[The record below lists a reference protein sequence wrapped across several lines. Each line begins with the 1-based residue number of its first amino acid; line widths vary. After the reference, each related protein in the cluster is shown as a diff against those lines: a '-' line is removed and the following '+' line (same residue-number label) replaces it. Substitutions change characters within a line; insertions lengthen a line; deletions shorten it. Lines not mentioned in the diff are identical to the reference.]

1 MRLLVTG
8 GAGFIGSAVVRAALA
23 DGWEVRVL
31 DLAPRPER
39 EEEADDGVVYFR
51 GDVAD
56 AGVLDAAL
64 GGVGVVCHLAA
75 KVGLEQGIGDAP
87 SYASTNVLA
96 TAQLL
101 PALVRHGIRG
111 LVLASSMVVY
121 GDGTYVHPATGRS
134 VRPAPRREAD
144 FAEGLFEPRDPD
156 DGAVLLPALTT
167 EDAPTDP
174 RSVYALSKLAQEHLV
189 ATWARAGGGT
199 AVALRYH
206 NVYGPGLPRNTP
218 YAGVAALF
226 ASSVARGEA
235 PHVFEDGQQRR
246 SFVHVDDVAEA
257 TVLAARHA
265 VGGEQGSAG
274 RTAFRAFNVGGPAVQ
289 TILDVAEVLARGAGA
304 AAPVVTGQF
313 RAGDVRHITASSAA
327 IAAELGWRP
336 RIGFE
341 EGMGALAA
349 GLRRQGRADGPRAP
363 SAMNAVTASTTAGSE
378 TVR

>member
-31 DLAPRPER
+31 DLAARPER
-39 EEEADDGVVYFR
+39 EEEADDGVRSFR

-64 GGVGVVCHLAA
+64 GGVDVVCHLAA

-87 SYASTNVLA
+87 SYVSTNVLA
-96 TAQLL
+96 TAQLV
-101 PALVRHGIRG
+101 PALPRHGIRG

-121 GDGTYVHPATGRS
+121 GDGTYVHPVTGRS

-144 FAEGLFEPRDPD
+144 LAAGLFEPRDPD

-189 ATWARAGGGT
+189 AAWARSGGGT

-226 ASSVARGEA
+226 ASSAARGEA
-235 PHVFEDGQQRR
+235 PQVFEDGRQRR

-265 VGGEQGSAG
+265 VGRVPGP
-274 RTAFRAFNVGGPAVQ
+274 AFRAFNVGGPAVQ

-304 AAPVVTGQF
+304 PGPVVTGRF
-313 RAGDVRHITASSAA
+313 RAGDVRHITASSAR
-327 IAAELGWRP
+327 IADELGWRP

-341 EGMGALAA
+341 EGMGALAE
-349 GLRRQGRADGPRAP
+349 GLRQGRADGPGVP
-363 SAMNAVTASTTAGSE
+363 SAMNAVTASTTAGAE

>member
-39 EEEADDGVVYFR
+39 EEEADDGVRYLR

-64 GGVGVVCHLAA
+64 GGVDVVCHLAA
-75 KVGLEQGIGDAP
+75 KVGLEQGMGDAP
-87 SYASTNVLA
+87 SYVSTNVLG
-96 TAQLL
+96 TAQLV

-121 GDGTYVHPATGRS
+121 GDGTYVHPVTGRS

-144 FAEGLFEPRDPD
+144 LAGGLFEPRDPD
-156 DGAVLLPALTT
+156 DGAILLPALTT

-189 ATWARAGGGT
+189 AAWARSGGGA

-226 ASSVARGEA
+226 ASAAARGEA
-235 PHVFEDGQQRR
+235 PQ
-246 SFVHVDDVAEA
+246 
-257 TVLAARHA
+257 
-265 VGGEQGSAG
+265 
-274 RTAFRAFNVGGPAVQ
+274 
-289 TILDVAEVLARGAGA
+289 
-304 AAPVVTGQF
+304 
-313 RAGDVRHITASSAA
+313 
-327 IAAELGWRP
+327 
-336 RIGFE
+336 
-341 EGMGALAA
+341 
-349 GLRRQGRADGPRAP
+349 
-363 SAMNAVTASTTAGSE
+363 
-378 TVR
+378 